1 MPPKR
6 RLSETSDGQESLG
19 AEEEAGA
26 EEEERVKAGPGR
38 PKKKKV
44 DPSQQLQ
51 LVYDF
56 LRKYKKE
63 DGSELCATM
72 VRLPNKRSEPGYY
85 DVVENPIDVIKIQQK
100 LKTDEYENI
109 EEMKEDFLLLVANSK
124 LYYKKGS
131 GEYNDAC
138 LLESLVIRT
147 IDSVM
152 AGEDPNQT
160 IGDREEM
167 SDLTEFLEELFGA
180 VMTTGDSSDPD
191 RMLNTVFQLLPSR
204 KRYPEYFALIKEPM
218 DLKMCAEKIQK
229 NKYKEISE
237 LEKDLQLLFTNA
249 RTFNEPGSQIYKDAG
264 ILSKVVKSKAADCVT
279 ALAGRQSR
287 GSRSSRRVSRQ
298 VFSAAVAAT
307 QYESDEDHDMEED
320 EAEADSTDPLWRLYN
335 GVRNFTTERG
345 VEICEVFMAL
355 PSKRELPDYYQSI
368 TNPISL
374 NMIKKKIKT
383 GDYSTVQQ
391 LAEDLDLMFNNCKSY
406 NRQESKLSKDASKLQ
421 KVMATKLQ
429 EIVDGVA
436 PEEAADRTSSPRA
449 AVDSLKKRLKALYN
463 SIFHWANADGIQPI
477 GVFMEIPSKKDYPD
491 YYEIISEPIDMNII
505 ENKIKTNQYKSED
518 EMISDCKLM
527 FSNCRMYNEE
537 GSAIYEDANLLEK
550 VLLARARE
558 IGALGGDKLKNI
570 KKKTVSLQQKVK
582 TLYDTLKDYR
592 DAKGRQLS
600 LIFLKLPSKH
610 EYPDYYDIIKRPID
624 LEKIS
629 SKIRNNQ
636 YELLED
642 AIADFSLVFDN
653 AAKYNEPDSQIY
665 KDAQTLSRLCHQTVK
680 HLTDDGD
687 GVPDAR
693 AEGNDI
699 LNSIYTAMVTAQDAE
714 DRCYADS
721 LLEVPEHD
729 EVDGKRV
736 RMLSLEIIK
745 RRVDRGLYKK
755 LEQLQRDVF
764 LVLDRARRLSRTDSQ
779 VWEDS
784 VELSKRFITA
794 RDQYTENGERLQSKA
809 LEYKLDMFERDI
821 LKAKETKAATETTE
835 EEAPEAAM
843 VETDTQAWSG
853 MNDGMQYNVGDFVY
867 VTATESGM
875 EPQIFMVERMFEKN
889 GTNTIWGA
897 QFFRQRETFH
907 VPTRTF
913 FEKEVMRGDL
923 HQAIP
928 ISSVLGKCYVM
939 PVKDYFKYKP
949 EGLEEKDIF
958 VTEWKY
964 TSKQRNWKKI
974 KPNAFWEAPDHIK
987 IVARDKTLEPKRIP
1001 SVFKDRIEKHKEEIE
1016 ELEALEKVV
1025 EEDVAEKIKWVKE
1038 GADDGLTYW
1047 EQYSIPGPIVLRRGD
1062 HVLVRGEN
1070 NRNMIAQI
1078 DTMWTGQD
1086 NMAYFHGP
1094 WFVTPSEIPSQ
1105 MGRSYYKSEAF
1116 LSSISDSNP
1125 LLSVVGKCVVLSMAD
1140 YCSRRPTQHQEAD
1153 VYCCESYFD
1162 EGKRII
1168 MPLPEPL
1175 KKYNLGPAVK
1185 RDEVY
1190 VFKRLITPEKEVLPG
1205 PAGVPRNISSPIL
1218 DINEDSMDAPP
1229 SVGSVESGTGTPATP
1244 GFKRVNPQKRKM
1256 VTAYIL
1262 FSADV
1267 RKITMDENPGQ
1278 KFGEISRIV
1287 AERWRGM
1294 SDADKQTYAERAKK
1308 LNEEKE
1314 REEREGKRLETDRI
1328 RLVPAPAQP
1337 APAPSPGPAPQRAR
1351 QDSGSGPAPGPGP
1364 QVRQEPLF
1372 HSVPPR
1378 PQRLLHSEAYI
1389 KYIEGLNKDSRSMC
1403 NWDKQLNASQETSR
1417 AQDESKLPV
1426 SWLAGNTGEHAT
1438 SLDALWALRD
1448 FMLQEALG
1456 VVKIM

>member
-1 MPPKR
+1 M
-6 RLSETSDGQESLG
+6 
-19 AEEEAGA
+19 
-26 EEEERVKAGPGR
+26 
-38 PKKKKV
+38 
-44 DPSQQLQ
+44 
-51 LVYDF
+51 VYDF

-63 DGSELCATM
+63 DGTELCATM

-131 GEYNDAC
+131 GEFSDAC
-138 LLESLVIRT
+138 LLESLVNRT

-180 VMTTGDSSDPD
+180 VMTTGDASDPD

-204 KRYPEYFALIKEPM
+204 KRYPEYFELIKEPM
-218 DLKMCAEKIQK
+218 DLKMAAEKIQK

-237 LEKDLQLLFTNA
+237 LEKDLQLIFTNA

-279 ALAGRQSR
+279 GLSGRQAR

-298 VFSAAVAAT
+298 VYSAAVAAT

-320 EAEADSTDPLWRLYN
+320 EEEADSADPLWRLYN

-345 VEICEVFMAL
+345 VEICEAFMAL

-368 TNPISL
+368 TNPISM
-374 NMIKKKIKT
+374 NMIKKKIRT

-406 NRQESKLSKDASKLQ
+406 NRQESKLWKDANKLQ

-429 EIVDGVA
+429 EISDGVVT
-436 PEEAADRTSSPRA
+436 EEASDRTSSPRA

-693 AEGNDI
+693 AEVNDI
-699 LNSIYTAMVTAQDAE
+699 LNNIYTAMVTAQDSE

-729 EVDGKRV
+729 EVDGKKV

-794 RDQYTENGERLQSKA
+794 RDQYTEKGERLQSKA
-809 LEYKLDMFERDI
+809 LEYKLEMFERDI
-821 LKAKETKAATETTE
+821 VKAKEAKATTETTE
-835 EEAPEAAM
+835 EETSEATM

-949 EGLEEKDIF
+949 EGFEEKDIF

-1025 EEDVAEKIKWVKE
+1025 EEDVAEKVKWVKE
-1038 GADDGLTYW
+1038 GSEDGLTYW
-1047 EQYSIPGPIVLRRGD
+1047 EQYSIPGPITLRRGD

-1125 LLSVVGKCVVLSMAD
+1125 LLSVVGKCVVLSMTD

-1205 PAGVPRNISSPIL
+1205 PVGVPRNISSPIL

-1229 SVGSVESGTGTPATP
+1229 SVGSVESGPGTPSTP

-1287 AERWRGM
+1287 AERWRQM
-1294 SDADKQTYAERAKK
+1294 SDADKHVGLSWDVFSFISDTFILHCRHMQRGQRSLMRKRNARRGRARGWSLTGSVLFPPRRPPPRLPPAPPPQERA
-1308 LNEEKE
+1308 
-1314 REEREGKRLETDRI
+1314 RI
-1328 RLVPAPAQP
+1328 AAVAPP
-1337 APAPSPGPAPQRAR
+1337 RAPAPRSGRSLCSTQCHPGLRGCYTAR
-1351 QDSGSGPAPGPGP
+1351 P
-1364 QVRQEPLF
+1364 
-1372 HSVPPR
+1372 
-1378 PQRLLHSEAYI
+1378 
-1389 KYIEGLNKDSRSMC
+1389 
-1403 NWDKQLNASQETSR
+1403 TS
-1417 AQDESKLPV
+1417 S
-1426 SWLAGNTGEHAT
+1426 T
-1438 SLDALWALRD
+1438 LR
-1448 FMLQEALG
+1448 
-1456 VVKIM
+1456 

>member
-1 MPPKR
+1 M
-6 RLSETSDGQESLG
+6 
-19 AEEEAGA
+19 
-26 EEEERVKAGPGR
+26 
-38 PKKKKV
+38 
-44 DPSQQLQ
+44 
-51 LVYDF
+51 YDF

-63 DGSELCATM
+63 DGTELCATM

-131 GEYNDAC
+131 GEFSDAC
-138 LLESLVIRT
+138 LLESLVNRT

-180 VMTTGDSSDPD
+180 VMTTGDASDPD

-204 KRYPEYFALIKEPM
+204 KRYPEYFELIKEPM
-218 DLKMCAEKIQK
+218 DLKMAAEKIQK

-237 LEKDLQLLFTNA
+237 LEKDLQLIFTNA

-279 ALAGRQSR
+279 GLSGRQSR

-298 VFSAAVAAT
+298 VYSAAVAAT

-320 EAEADSTDPLWRLYN
+320 EVEADSADPLWRLYN

-368 TNPISL
+368 TNPISM
-374 NMIKKKIKT
+374 NMIKKKIRT

-406 NRQESKLSKDASKLQ
+406 NRQESKLWKDANKLQ

-429 EIVDGVA
+429 EISDGVVT
-436 PEEAADRTSSPRA
+436 EEASDRTSSPRA

-693 AEGNDI
+693 AEVNDI
-699 LNSIYTAMVTAQDAE
+699 LNNIYTAMVTAQDSE

-729 EVDGKRV
+729 EVDGKKV

-794 RDQYTENGERLQSKA
+794 RDQYTEKGERLQSKA
-809 LEYKLDMFERDI
+809 LEYKLDMFEKDI
-821 LKAKETKAATETTE
+821 VKAKEAKATTETAE
-835 EEAPEAAM
+835 EETSEATM

-949 EGLEEKDIF
+949 EGFEEKDIF

-1025 EEDVAEKIKWVKE
+1025 EEDVAEKVKWVKE
-1038 GADDGLTYW
+1038 GSEDGLTYW
-1047 EQYSIPGPIVLRRGD
+1047 EQYSIPGPITLRRGD

-1125 LLSVVGKCVVLSMAD
+1125 LLSVVGKCVVLSMTD

-1205 PAGVPRNISSPIL
+1205 PVGVPRNISSPIL

-1229 SVGSVESGTGTPATP
+1229 SVGSVESGPGTPSTP

-1287 AERWRGM
+1287 AERWRQM
-1294 SDADKQTYAERAKK
+1294 SDADKHVGFFVWMSFSYISETIILHYRHMQRGQRSLMRKRNARRGRARGWSLTGSVLFPPRRRPPRLPPAPPPRERA
-1308 LNEEKE
+1308 
-1314 REEREGKRLETDRI
+1314 RTAA
-1328 RLVPAPAQP
+1328 VAPP
-1337 APAPSPGPAPQRAR
+1337 RAPAPRSGRSLCSTPCLPGPRGCYTAR
-1351 QDSGSGPAPGPGP
+1351 P
-1364 QVRQEPLF
+1364 
-1372 HSVPPR
+1372 
-1378 PQRLLHSEAYI
+1378 
-1389 KYIEGLNKDSRSMC
+1389 
-1403 NWDKQLNASQETSR
+1403 TS
-1417 AQDESKLPV
+1417 S
-1426 SWLAGNTGEHAT
+1426 T
-1438 SLDALWALRD
+1438 LR
-1448 FMLQEALG
+1448 
-1456 VVKIM
+1456 

>member
-1 MPPKR
+1 M
-6 RLSETSDGQESLG
+6 
-19 AEEEAGA
+19 
-26 EEEERVKAGPGR
+26 
-38 PKKKKV
+38 
-44 DPSQQLQ
+44 
-51 LVYDF
+51 VYDF

-63 DGSELCATM
+63 DGTELCATM

-131 GEYNDAC
+131 GEFSDAS
-138 LLESLVIRT
+138 LLESLVNRT

-180 VMTTGDSSDPD
+180 VMTTGDASDPD

-204 KRYPEYFALIKEPM
+204 KRYPEYFELIKEPM
-218 DLKMCAEKIQK
+218 DLKMAAEKIQK

-237 LEKDLQLLFTNA
+237 LEKDLQLIFTNA

-279 ALAGRQSR
+279 GLSGRQAR

-298 VFSAAVAAT
+298 VYSAAVAAT

-320 EAEADSTDPLWRLYN
+320 EEEADSADPLWRLYN

-345 VEICEVFMAL
+345 VEICEAFMAL

-368 TNPISL
+368 TNPISM
-374 NMIKKKIKT
+374 NMIKKKIRT

-391 LAEDLDLMFNNCKSY
+391 LAEDLDLMFNNCKTY
-406 NRQESKLSKDASKLQ
+406 NRQESKLWKDANKLQ

-429 EIVDGVA
+429 EISDGVT
-436 PEEAADRTSSPRA
+436 EEASDRTSSPRA

-693 AEGNDI
+693 AEVNDI
-699 LNSIYTAMVTAQDAE
+699 LNNIYTAMVTAQDSE

-729 EVDGKRV
+729 EVDGKKV

-794 RDQYTENGERLQSKA
+794 RDQYTEKGERLQSKA
-809 LEYKLDMFERDI
+809 LEYKLEMFERDI
-821 LKAKETKAATETTE
+821 VKAKEAKATTETTE
-835 EEAPEAAM
+835 EETSEATM

-949 EGLEEKDIF
+949 EGFEEKDIF

-1025 EEDVAEKIKWVKE
+1025 EEDVAEKVKWVKE
-1038 GADDGLTYW
+1038 GSEDGLTYW
-1047 EQYSIPGPIVLRRGD
+1047 EQYSIPGPITLRRGD

-1125 LLSVVGKCVVLSMAD
+1125 LLSVVGKCVVLSMTD

-1205 PAGVPRNISSPIL
+1205 PVGVPRNISSPIL

-1229 SVGSVESGTGTPATP
+1229 SVGSVESGPGTPSTP

-1287 AERWRGM
+1287 AERWRQM
-1294 SDADKQTYAERAKK
+1294 SDADKHVGFCWDVFSFISDTIILHYRHMQRGQRSLMRKRNARRGRARGWSLTGSVLFPPRRPPPRLPLAPPLRERA
-1308 LNEEKE
+1308 
-1314 REEREGKRLETDRI
+1314 RTAA
-1328 RLVPAPAQP
+1328 VAPP
-1337 APAPSPGPAPQRAR
+1337 RAPAPRSGRSLCSTQCHPGLRGCYTAR
-1351 QDSGSGPAPGPGP
+1351 P
-1364 QVRQEPLF
+1364 
-1372 HSVPPR
+1372 
-1378 PQRLLHSEAYI
+1378 
-1389 KYIEGLNKDSRSMC
+1389 
-1403 NWDKQLNASQETSR
+1403 TS
-1417 AQDESKLPV
+1417 S
-1426 SWLAGNTGEHAT
+1426 T
-1438 SLDALWALRD
+1438 LR
-1448 FMLQEALG
+1448 
-1456 VVKIM
+1456 